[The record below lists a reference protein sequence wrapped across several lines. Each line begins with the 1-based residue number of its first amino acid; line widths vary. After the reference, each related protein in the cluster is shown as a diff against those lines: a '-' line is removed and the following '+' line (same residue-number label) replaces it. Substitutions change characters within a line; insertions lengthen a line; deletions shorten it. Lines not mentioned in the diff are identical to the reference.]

1 MHALWHI
8 SSIENE
14 KDWTDCQQV
23 KDSIASMLELKVHVH
38 A

>member
-1 MHALWHI
+1 MHVLWHI
-8 SSIENE
+8 SSIESEN
-14 KDWTDCQQV
+14 DSADCQQV